1 MTLPMR
7 IFVLFVTTALCSVLQ
22 AAPGDSEFVSRENS
36 VPLLELF
43 TSEGCSSCP
52 PAEEWFSQLRKNPS
66 LWKDIVPIAFHVD
79 YWNYLGWTDPYSLPE
94 WSSRQREYS
103 RQWKTRSIYTPEFVL
118 NGREWRLGESIPTG
132 NKIGI
137 LKLRVGKEGRI
148 NASFSPAN
156 KSTGRYSLC
165 VVPLACGVS
174 QDIPRGE
181 NAGRTLHHDFV
192 ALTLLQSPL
201 VEDSDGTLAAH
212 LNLPTE
218 IVARM
223 NAVAAWITSE
233 NSPLPLQ
240 SVGGWVK

>member
-1 MTLPMR
+1 MR
-7 IFVLFVTTALCSVLQ
+7 IFILFVATALFSVLE
-22 AAPGDSEFVSRENS
+22 AAPGDSEIVSRENS

-66 LWKDIVPIAFHVD
+66 LWKDIVPVAFYVD
-79 YWNYLGWTDPYSLPE
+79 YWNYLGWTDPFSLSE

-103 RQWKTRSIYTPEFVL
+103 REWKTRSIYTPEFVL

-148 NASFSPAN
+148 NASFSPSN